1 MRFLLYFS
9 PYHSDEEWVI
19 IFVYFDMATS
29 GCVMWLANKLAWKN
43 KKTLTIAV

>member
-9 PYHSDEEWVI
+9 PYPSDEEWVI

-29 GCVMWLANKLAWKN
+29 DCVMWWGQISWHGKV
-43 KKTLTIAV
+43 KKH